1 MKNTLLAMK
10 RPLFVMAIGLVALG
24 VAWFVASRYADTA
37 ANAHDPGEADTSV
50 ALGAGK
56 VTIHY
61 GTPKLGTRNLDE
73 MIKPGTAWFM
83 GMNNPTTLET
93 SVALD
98 FGGKKL
104 APGKYAIFARP
115 DEQKYWTLLVSS
127 AIKRPLDPA
136 TVVLEAPL
144 RFAKDGAPQDL
155 LKITL
160 DKAGDGASLVVAW
173 GTYRLQGSF
182 KAAA

>member
-1 MKNTLLAMK
+1 MKKLYGVVLLGAM
-10 RPLFVMAIGLVALG
+10 ALAVVWAFG
-24 VAWFVASRYADTA
+24 TRYAHPSA
-37 ANAHDPGEADTSV
+37 SHDPGEDETSV
-50 ALGAGK
+50 AVGNGK

-61 GTPKLGTRNLDE
+61 GTPKLGARNLDD
-73 MIKPGTAWFM
+73 MIKPGAAWFM

-93 SVALD
+93 TVALD

-104 APGKYAIFARP
+104 EPGKYAIFART
-115 DEQKYWTLLVSS
+115 DEQKNWTFLVSS

-144 RFAKDGAPQDL
+144 SFSKDASSQDL

-160 DKAGDGASLVVAW
+160 AKSGDGAAIVVAW
-173 GTYRLQGSF
+173 GTYRLKGSF
-182 KAAA
+182 KPAA

>member
-1 MKNTLLAMK
+1 MKKALAVLL
-10 RPLFVMAIGLVALG
+10 VGVALLG
-24 VAWFVASRYADTA
+24 IAWVLSNRYMGTA
-37 ANAHDPGEADTSV
+37 ATGHEPGMDSTSV
-50 ALGAGK
+50 EVGKGK
-56 VTIHY
+56 VTINY

-73 MIKPGTAWFM
+73 MIKPGLAWFM

-93 SVALD
+93 TVALD
-98 FGGKKL
+98 FDGKKL

-115 DEQKYWTLLVSS
+115 DEQRNWTLLVSS
-127 AIKRPLDPA
+127 AIERPLKPS

-160 DKAGDGASLVVAW
+160 EKAGDGGSMMVAW
-173 GTYRLQGSF
+173 GTYRLQAAF
-182 KAAA
+182 KPAS

>member
-1 MKNTLLAMK
+1 MKKLY
-10 RPLFVMAIGLVALG
+10 GVALMG
-24 VAWFVASRYADTA
+24 AVALVVVWMLGTRYAHTST
-37 ANAHDPGEADTSV
+37 AHDPGEEDTSV
-50 ALGAGK
+50 ALGNGK

-61 GTPKLGTRNLDE
+61 GTPKLAGRNLDE
-73 MIKPGTAWFM
+73 MIKPGVAWFM

-104 APGKYAIFARP
+104 APGKYAIFARA
-115 DEQKYWTLLVSS
+115 DEQRNWTFLVSS
-127 AIKRPLDPA
+127 AIKRPLDPS

-144 RFAKDGAPQDL
+144 KFAKDGAPQEL

-160 DKAGDGASLVVAW
+160 EKSGDGASMVVAW
-173 GTYRLQGSF
+173 GAYRLTGSF
-182 KAAA
+182 KAA

>member
-1 MKNTLLAMK
+1 MKK
-10 RPLFVMAIGLVALG
+10 LFGVALIG
-24 VAWFVASRYADTA
+24 VFVLGVVWVIGNRQAHTST
-37 ANAHDPGEADTSV
+37 AHDPGEEDTSV
-50 ALGAGK
+50 AVGKGK

-61 GTPKLGTRNLDE
+61 GTPKLGGRNLDE
-73 MIKPGTAWFM
+73 MIKPGVAWFM

-104 APGKYAIFARP
+104 EPGKYAIFARA
-115 DEQKYWTLLVSS
+115 DEQRNWTFLVSS

-144 RFAKDGAPQDL
+144 KFARDGAPQDL

-160 DKAGDGASLVVAW
+160 DKAGDGASMVVAW
-173 GTYRLQGSF
+173 GTYRLTGSF
-182 KAAA
+182 KPAA

>member
-1 MKNTLLAMK
+1 MKKLY
-10 RPLFVMAIGLVALG
+10 GVALMG
-24 VAWFVASRYADTA
+24 AVALVVVWMLGTRYAHTST
-37 ANAHDPGEADTSV
+37 AHDPGEEDTSV
-50 ALGAGK
+50 ALGTGK

-61 GTPKLGTRNLDE
+61 GTPKLAGRNLDE
-73 MIKPGTAWFM
+73 MIKPGVAWFM

-104 APGKYAIFARP
+104 APGKYAIFARA
-115 DEQKYWTLLVSS
+115 DEQRNWTFLVSS
-127 AIKRPLDPA
+127 AMKRPLDPA

-144 RFAKDGAPQDL
+144 KFAKDGAPQEL

-160 DKAGDGASLVVAW
+160 EKSGDGASMVVAW
-173 GTYRLQGSF
+173 GAYRLTGTF
-182 KAAA
+182 KPAA